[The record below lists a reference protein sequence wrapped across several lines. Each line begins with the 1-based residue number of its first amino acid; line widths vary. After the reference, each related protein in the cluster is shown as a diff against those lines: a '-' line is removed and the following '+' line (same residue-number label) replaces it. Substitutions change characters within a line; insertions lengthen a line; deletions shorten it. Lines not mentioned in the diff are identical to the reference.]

1 MERIESLYKNRGY
14 FERYGVDVVTSFLL
28 IAITVSINSVSTYK
42 SILTQAKANWNL
54 NRCKPIYMPF
64 AGVIMPQPGQTSLET
79 SSQNF
84 QYCIQQDTSMIMNIA
99 LMPFEFSMFIIIEFL
114 DAVMFAITAI
124 MKMIQWLKNIIGGI
138 FRQLYNKIVAFIIPL
153 MVIIIKLRD
162 MLAKMN
168 GVLVTTLYTIMNIY
182 NIIVS
187 GILNI
192 MVVINNILII
202 TIAIMLAL
210 IVLALILMF
219 SPAFP
224 AGFIFFAVGVGIMT
238 TFIIPVIV
246 IYTLMQVFTNT
257 IFKVL
262 SPEAQKKPSI
272 KRRRRK

>member
-99 LMPFEFSMFIIIEFL
+99 LMPFEFGMFIIIEFL

-257 IFKVL
+257 CL
-262 SPEAQKKPSI
+262 LYTSPSPRDS
-272 KRRRRK
+272 